1 MGNSSA
7 HRKAQ
12 ILLTFFLGI
21 IFLFVWLVRCSTG
34 TDSDT
39 LTRFASHVYTLFL
52 LFFLLARCSSCVEYR
67 VKLKCLPFRLVRMVC
82 LAFCRA
88 IQSHTKY
95 VIIAAVVG
103 AFATR
108 AIFSLFLPLP
118 LRAMC
123 VCCVDSVLV
132 VHAVSEFL
140 CQTCIRIHPF
150 SISLQILFFVWLI
163 FRFSVFCC
171 ESSARTNWSIAC
183 CFMLS
188 HKVVNKQHKRN
199 CAFSIGLR

>member
-21 IFLFVWLVRCSTG
+21 IFSFRVACSLFNWHRFRHTYTFRQSCVHIVSFVLPFGTMQFMRRISRKIEVSAVWLG
-34 TDSDT
+34 
-39 LTRFASHVYTLFL
+39 ANG
-52 LFFLLARCSSCVEYR
+52 
-67 VKLKCLPFRLVRMVC
+67 LPRI
-82 LAFCRA
+82 CRA